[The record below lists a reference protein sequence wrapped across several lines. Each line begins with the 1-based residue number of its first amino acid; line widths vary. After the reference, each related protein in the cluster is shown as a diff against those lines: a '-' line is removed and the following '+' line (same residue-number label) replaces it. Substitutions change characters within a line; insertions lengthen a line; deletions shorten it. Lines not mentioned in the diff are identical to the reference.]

1 MNSTSSSGRRRRS
14 QSKTHSVNSGKVTRG
29 KQRASSNFILLRQG
43 VYLLAAIVLIWA
55 MSFPVKYG
63 IANVQYYKAD
73 HALMSWHKSTD
84 NFSFESWQSAFL
96 AITKAT
102 ELQPLHPLYLEI
114 QGKMLLW
121 GLSLDDTHFVKPAQQ
136 NATTDQEIKA
146 TGSAS
151 STTLASTKKTA
162 TTFTAQTLNV
172 SIRNKVIKSVKGDSS
187 SLNFTKDDLKNAALH
202 TFEQNIRLRPVWA
215 NTWIDIAMS
224 KWHLN
229 QIDATFWTALDNAEK
244 YGPYMPEVNLGLS
257 TVYLAFW
264 NTLNLEQKTKGLEQ
278 IKRTLLHRTNEEYS
292 FDYRK
297 AIIERVKMYNQ
308 QALFCYL
315 LNSDKRLTHF
325 TYRKTIKRLC
335 QN

>member
-1 MNSTSSSGRRRRS
+1 MPSPSGRRRRS
-14 QSKTHSVNSGKVTRG
+14 QSKTHFANSGNVTRG
-29 KQRASSNFILLRQG
+29 KPKASSSFILFRQG
-43 VYLLAAIVLIWA
+43 FYLLAAVLLIWA
-55 MSFPVKYG
+55 MSFPLKYG

-121 GLSLDDTHFVKPAQQ
+121 GLTLNDTHFVKPLQQ
-136 NATTDQEIKA
+136 DATIKQKTKTETTASLDSA
-146 TGSAS
+146 T
-151 STTLASTKKTA
+151 LTA
-162 TTFTAQTLNV
+162 ATLNA
-172 SIRNKVIKSVKGDSS
+172 SIRNKVIKSVKHASNV
-187 SLNFTKDDLKNAALH
+187 LNISKDDLKNAALQ
-202 TFEQNIRLRPVWA
+202 TFEQNIGLRPVWA
-215 NTWIDIAMS
+215 NTWVDIAMS

-229 QIDATFWTALDNAEK
+229 QIDGVFWSALDNAEK
-244 YGPYMPEVNLGLS
+244 YGPFMPEVNLGLS

-264 NTLNLEQKTKGLEQ
+264 NTLNPEQKAKGVEQ
-278 IKRTLLHRTNEEYS
+278 IKRTLLHRKNEEYS

-308 QALFCYL
+308 QALFCDL
-315 LNSDKRLTHF
+315 LSTDERLIHF
-325 TYRKTIKRLC
+325 TRRGSIKRLC
-335 QN
+335 QI